1 MQTRSKSMRAL
12 KKLIKWLLIL
22 AVAAVVGFTGRL
34 VFDAT
39 KPDGAPLKALDSTP
53 LLEMGWRPESDFRTA
68 LAETYHW
75 FLHHR
80 ATEGRTHARR
90 AV

>member
-1 MQTRSKSMRAL
+1 MSCSTAGC
-12 KKLIKWLLIL
+12 
-22 AVAAVVGFTGRL
+22 AAE
-34 VFDAT
+34 